1 MKNKFFSIGLEEEY
15 LIVNK
20 YDGELIIDPP
30 KNLMRDCKKKL
41 KQQVNPEF
49 LKSQIEVRT
58 KICNTIKDLK
68 KNLIFLRKNISEIL
82 NQYDLAPIAVSL
94 HPFSGWEQQKHTE
107 KRRYSALAEDFQIVG
122 RRLVISGMHIHVG
135 IPDNE
140 MRIDLMNQVAYF
152 LPHLLALSTS
162 SPFWKGE
169 LTGLKSYRVSI
180 FDELPRTGLPEQ
192 FDSYN
197 EYRRHIKILLNS
209 GLLEDPS
216 KIWWDLRPNVK
227 LPTLE
232 MRICD
237 TCTSLKDS
245 ISIAALYLCIIHMVH
260 RLRRENQKWRV
271 YSKMLINENRWRAQ
285 RYGME
290 KGLVDFGKSKLVP
303 YKHLIDELIE
313 LVKEDAS
320 ELGCI
325 QEVQNI
331 KNIYKAG
338 TSADKQIKIFKNEIK
353 KSGDTKLALE
363 NVVKFL
369 IKDTVKF

>member
-41 KQQVNPEF
+41 KQQVKPEF

-58 KICNTIKDLK
+58 KVCSTIKDLK

-82 NQYDLAPIAVSL
+82 NQYDLAPIAVSI
-94 HPFSGWEQQKHTE
+94 HPFSRWEQQKHTE

-197 EYRRHIKILLNS
+197 EYRRHLKILLNS

-227 LPTLE
+227 FPTLE

-237 TCTSLKDS
+237 TCTLLKDS

-303 YKHLIDELIE
+303 YKYLIDELIE

-363 NVVKFL
+363 SVVKFL

>member
-1 MKNKFFSIGLEEEY
+1 MKNKFFSVGLEEEY
-15 LIVNK
+15 LVVNK
-20 YDGELIIDPP
+20 YNGELIVDPP
-30 KNLMRDCKKKL
+30 KGLMRDCKKKL
-41 KQQVNPEF
+41 KDQVKPEF
-49 LKSQIEVRT
+49 LRSQIEVGT
-58 KICNTIKDLK
+58 KVCNSIKDLK
-68 KNLIFLRKNISEIL
+68 DNLIFLRQNIAKIL
-82 NQYDLAPIAVSL
+82 DKYDLAFIAVSI
-94 HPFSGWEQQKHTE
+94 HPFSDWETQKHTQ
-107 KRRYSALAEDFQIVG
+107 KRRYFNLADKFQIVG
-122 RRLVISGMHIHVG
+122 RRLVVSGLHIHVG

-140 MRIDLMNQVAYF
+140 LRIDLMNQIPYF

-169 LTGLKSYRVSI
+169 LTGLKSYRISI

-197 EYRRHIKILLNS
+197 EYRRHIKILLSS
-209 GLLEDPS
+209 GLLEDAS
-216 KIWWDLRPNVK
+216 KIWWDLRPNVNF
-227 LPTLE
+227 PTLE

-245 ISIAALYLCIIHMVH
+245 ISIAALYLCIVHMVH

-271 YSKMLINENRWRAQ
+271 YSKMLINENRWRVQ

-353 KSGDTKLALE
+353 K
-363 NVVKFL
+363 
-369 IKDTVKF
+369 

>member
-41 KQQVNPEF
+41 KQQVKPEF

-58 KICNTIKDLK
+58 KVCSTIKDLK

-82 NQYDLAPIAVSL
+82 NQYDLAPIAVSI
-94 HPFSGWEQQKHTE
+94 HPFSRWEQQKHTE

-197 EYRRHIKILLNS
+197 EYRRHLKILLNS

-227 LPTLE
+227 FPTLE

-237 TCTSLKDS
+237 TCTSLKDA

-271 YSKMLINENRWRAQ
+271 YSKMLINENRWRVQ

>member
-41 KQQVNPEF
+41 KQQVKPEF

-58 KICNTIKDLK
+58 KVCSAIKDLK

-82 NQYDLAPIAVSL
+82 NQYDLAPIAVSI
-94 HPFSGWEQQKHTE
+94 HPFSRWEQQKHTE

-197 EYRRHIKILLNS
+197 EYRRHLKILLNS

-227 LPTLE
+227 FPTLE

-237 TCTSLKDS
+237 TCTSLKDA

-271 YSKMLINENRWRAQ
+271 YSKMLINENRWRVQ

-363 NVVKFL
+363 SVVKFL

>member
-41 KQQVNPEF
+41 KQQVKPEF

-58 KICNTIKDLK
+58 KVCSTIKDLK

-82 NQYDLAPIAVSL
+82 NQYDLAPIAVSI
-94 HPFSGWEQQKHTE
+94 HPFSRWEQQKHTE
-107 KRRYSALAEDFQIVG
+107 IRRYSALAEDFQIVG

-197 EYRRHIKILLNS
+197 EYRRHLKILLNS

-227 LPTLE
+227 FPTLE

-237 TCTSLKDS
+237 TCTFLKDA

-271 YSKMLINENRWRAQ
+271 YSKMLINENRWRVQ

-369 IKDTVKF
+369 VKETMNF

>member
-1 MKNKFFSIGLEEEY
+1 MKNKFFSVGLEEEY

-41 KQQVNPEF
+41 KQQVKPEF

-58 KICNTIKDLK
+58 KVCSTIKDLK

-82 NQYDLAPIAVSL
+82 NQYDLAPIAVSI
-94 HPFSGWEQQKHTE
+94 HPFSRWEQQKHTE

-197 EYRRHIKILLNS
+197 EYRRHLKILLNS

-227 LPTLE
+227 FPTLE

-237 TCTSLKDS
+237 TCTSLKDA

-271 YSKMLINENRWRAQ
+271 YSKMLINENRWRVQ

-363 NVVKFL
+363 SVVKFL

>member
-20 YDGELIIDPP
+20 DDGELIIDPP

-41 KQQVNPEF
+41 KQQVKPEF

-58 KICNTIKDLK
+58 KVCSTIKDLK

-82 NQYDLAPIAVSL
+82 NQYDLAPIAVSI
-94 HPFSGWEQQKHTE
+94 HPFSRWEQQKHTE

-197 EYRRHIKILLNS
+197 EYRRHLKILLNS

-227 LPTLE
+227 FPTLE

-271 YSKMLINENRWRAQ
+271 YSKMLINENRWRVQ

>member
-41 KQQVNPEF
+41 KQQVKPEF

-58 KICNTIKDLK
+58 KVCSTIKDLK

-82 NQYDLAPIAVSL
+82 NQYDLAPIAVSI
-94 HPFSGWEQQKHTE
+94 HPFSRWEQQKHTE
-107 KRRYSALAEDFQIVG
+107 KRRYSTLAEDFQIVG

-197 EYRRHIKILLNS
+197 EYRRHLKILLNS

-227 LPTLE
+227 FPTLE

-338 TSADKQIKIFKNEIK
+338 TSADKQIKIFENEIK

-363 NVVKFL
+363 SVVKFL

>member
-20 YDGELIIDPP
+20 HDGELIIDPP

-41 KQQVNPEF
+41 KQQVKPEF

-58 KICNTIKDLK
+58 KVCSTIKDLK

-82 NQYDLAPIAVSL
+82 NQYDLAPIAVSI
-94 HPFSGWEQQKHTE
+94 HPFSRWEQQKHTE

-197 EYRRHIKILLNS
+197 EYRRHLKILLNT

-227 LPTLE
+227 FPTLE

-271 YSKMLINENRWRAQ
+271 YSKMLINENRWRVQ

>member
-41 KQQVNPEF
+41 KQQVKPEF

-58 KICNTIKDLK
+58 KVCSAIKDLK

-82 NQYDLAPIAVSL
+82 NQYDLAPIAVSI
-94 HPFSGWEQQKHTE
+94 HPFSRWEQQKHTE

-197 EYRRHIKILLNS
+197 EYRRHLKILLNS

-227 LPTLE
+227 FPTLE

-271 YSKMLINENRWRAQ
+271 YSKMLINENRWRVQ

>member
-41 KQQVNPEF
+41 KQQVKPEF

-58 KICNTIKDLK
+58 KVCSTIKDLK
-68 KNLIFLRKNISEIL
+68 KDLIFLRKNISEIL
-82 NQYDLAPIAVSL
+82 NQYDLAPIAVSI
-94 HPFSGWEQQKHTE
+94 HPFSRWEQQKHTE

-197 EYRRHIKILLNS
+197 EYRRHLKILLNS

-227 LPTLE
+227 FPTLE

-237 TCTSLKDS
+237 TCTSLKDA

-271 YSKMLINENRWRAQ
+271 YSKMLINENRWRVQ

>member
-68 KNLIFLRKNISEIL
+68 KNLIFLRTNISEIL
-82 NQYDLAPIAVSL
+82 NKYDLAPIAVSI
-94 HPFSGWEQQKHTE
+94 HPFSEWEQQKHTE
-107 KRRYSALAEDFQIVG
+107 KRRYSSLAEDFQIVG
-122 RRLVISGMHIHVG
+122 RRLVISGMHIHIG

-140 MRIDLMNQVAYF
+140 MRIDLMNQASYF

-169 LTGLKSYRVSI
+169 LTGLKSYRISI

-192 FDSYN
+192 FDSYD
-197 EYRRHIKILLNS
+197 EYKRHIKILLNS

-227 LPTLE
+227 FPTLE
-232 MRICD
+232 IRICD
-237 TCTSLKDS
+237 TCTLLKDS
-245 ISIAALYLCIIHMVH
+245 ISIAALYLCI
-260 RLRRENQKWRV
+260 
-271 YSKMLINENRWRAQ
+271 
-285 RYGME
+285 
-290 KGLVDFGKSKLVP
+290 VP
-303 YKHLIDELIE
+303 
-313 LVKEDAS
+313 
-320 ELGCI
+320 
-325 QEVQNI
+325 
-331 KNIYKAG
+331 
-338 TSADKQIKIFKNEIK
+338 
-353 KSGDTKLALE
+353 
-363 NVVKFL
+363 
-369 IKDTVKF
+369 

>member
-41 KQQVNPEF
+41 KQQVKPEF

-58 KICNTIKDLK
+58 KVCNTIKYLK

-82 NQYDLAPIAVSL
+82 NQYDLAPIAVSI
-94 HPFSGWEQQKHTE
+94 HPFSRWEQQKHTE

-197 EYRRHIKILLNS
+197 EYRRHLKILLNS

-227 LPTLE
+227 FPTLE

-271 YSKMLINENRWRAQ
+271 YSKMLINENRWRVQ

>member
-1 MKNKFFSIGLEEEY
+1 MKNKHFSIGLEEEY
-15 LIVNK
+15 LVVNK
-20 YDGELIIDPP
+20 YDGALIIDPP

-41 KQQVNPEF
+41 KEQVKPEF

-58 KICNTIKDLK
+58 KVCRTIKDLK
-68 KNLIFLRKNISEIL
+68 NNLIFLRKNISQIL
-82 NQYDLAPIAVSL
+82 NKYDLAPIAVSI

-140 MRIDLMNQVAYF
+140 TRIDLMNQVAYF

-227 LPTLE
+227 FPTLE

-237 TCTSLKDS
+237 TCTSLKDAIS
-245 ISIAALYLCIIHMVH
+245 ISALYLCIIHMVQ
-260 RLRRENQKWRV
+260 RLRRENQRWRV
-271 YSKMLINENRWRAQ
+271 YSRMLINENRWRAQ
-285 RYGME
+285 RFGIE
-290 KGLVDFGKSKLVP
+290 KGLVDFGKSILVP
-303 YKHLIDELIE
+303 YKNLINELID
-313 LVKEDAS
+313 LVKEDAK
-320 ELGCI
+320 ELDCVK
-325 QEVQNI
+325 EVQNVR
-331 KNIYKAG
+331 NICRDG

-353 KSGDTKLALE
+353 KSSNKRVALE

-369 IKDTVKF
+369 IKDTVKY

>member
-30 KNLMRDCKKKL
+30 KNLMRDFKKKL
-41 KQQVNPEF
+41 KQQVKPEF

-58 KICNTIKDLK
+58 KVCNTIKDLK
-68 KNLIFLRKNISEIL
+68 KNLIFLRKNISDIL
-82 NQYDLAPIAVSL
+82 NQYDLAPIAVSI
-94 HPFSGWEQQKHTE
+94 HPFSRWEQQKHTE

-197 EYRRHIKILLNS
+197 EYRRHLKILLNS

-227 LPTLE
+227 FPTLE

-303 YKHLIDELIE
+303 YKYLIDELIE

>member
-1 MKNKFFSIGLEEEY
+1 MKNKFFSVGLEEEY

-41 KQQVNPEF
+41 KQQVKPEF

-58 KICNTIKDLK
+58 KVCSTIKDLK
-68 KNLIFLRKNISEIL
+68 KDLIFLRKNISEIL
-82 NQYDLAPIAVSL
+82 NQYDLAPIAVSI
-94 HPFSGWEQQKHTE
+94 HPFSRWEQQKHTE

-197 EYRRHIKILLNS
+197 EYRRHLKILLNS

-227 LPTLE
+227 FPTLE

-271 YSKMLINENRWRAQ
+271 YSKMLINENRWRVQ

-303 YKHLIDELIE
+303 YKYLIDELIE

-363 NVVKFL
+363 SVVKFL

>member
-41 KQQVNPEF
+41 KQQVKPEF

-58 KICNTIKDLK
+58 KVCSTIKDLK

-82 NQYDLAPIAVSL
+82 NQYDLAPIAVSI
-94 HPFSGWEQQKHTE
+94 HPFSRWEQQKHTE

-197 EYRRHIKILLNS
+197 EYRRHLKILLNS

-227 LPTLE
+227 FPTLE

-271 YSKMLINENRWRAQ
+271 YSKMLINENRWRVQ

-303 YKHLIDELIE
+303 YKYLIDELIE

-363 NVVKFL
+363 SVVKFL

>member
-1 MKNKFFSIGLEEEY
+1 MKNKFFSVGLEEEY

-41 KQQVNPEF
+41 KQQVKPEF

-58 KICNTIKDLK
+58 KVCSTIKDLK

-82 NQYDLAPIAVSL
+82 NQYDLAPIAVSI
-94 HPFSGWEQQKHTE
+94 HPFSRWEQQKHTE

-197 EYRRHIKILLNS
+197 EYRRHLKILLNS

-227 LPTLE
+227 FPTLE

-271 YSKMLINENRWRAQ
+271 YSKMLINENRWRVQ

-303 YKHLIDELIE
+303 YKYLIDELIE

-363 NVVKFL
+363 SVVKFL

>member
-1 MKNKFFSIGLEEEY
+1 MKSKFFSIGLEEEY

-41 KQQVNPEF
+41 KQQVKPEF

-58 KICNTIKDLK
+58 KVCSTIKDLK

-82 NQYDLAPIAVSL
+82 NQYDLAPIAVSI
-94 HPFSGWEQQKHTE
+94 HPFSRWEQQKHTE

-197 EYRRHIKILLNS
+197 EYRRHLKILLNS

-227 LPTLE
+227 FPTLE

>member
-1 MKNKFFSIGLEEEY
+1 MKNKFFSVGLEEEY

-41 KQQVNPEF
+41 KQQVKPEF

-58 KICNTIKDLK
+58 KVCSAIKDLK

-82 NQYDLAPIAVSL
+82 NQYDLAPIAVSI
-94 HPFSGWEQQKHTE
+94 HPFSRWEQQKHTE

-197 EYRRHIKILLNS
+197 EYRRHLKILLNS

-227 LPTLE
+227 FPTLE

-237 TCTSLKDS
+237 TCTSLKDA

-271 YSKMLINENRWRAQ
+271 YSKMLINENRWRVQ

-303 YKHLIDELIE
+303 YKYLIDELIE

>member
-41 KQQVNPEF
+41 KQQVKPEF

-58 KICNTIKDLK
+58 KVCSTIKDLK
-68 KNLIFLRKNISEIL
+68 KDLIFLRKNISEIL
-82 NQYDLAPIAVSL
+82 NQYDLAPIAVSI
-94 HPFSGWEQQKHTE
+94 HPFSRWEQQKHTE

-197 EYRRHIKILLNS
+197 EYRRHLKILLNS

-227 LPTLE
+227 FPTLE

-271 YSKMLINENRWRAQ
+271 YSKMLINENRWRVQ

>member
-30 KNLMRDCKKKL
+30 ENLMRDCKKKL

-197 EYRRHIKILLNS
+197 EYRRHLKILLNS

-313 LVKEDAS
+313 LIKEDAS

-331 KNIYKAG
+331 KNIYNAG

>member
-30 KNLMRDCKKKL
+30 KNLMRDFKKKL
-41 KQQVNPEF
+41 KQQVKPEF

-58 KICNTIKDLK
+58 KVCSTIKDLK

-82 NQYDLAPIAVSL
+82 NQYDLAPIAVSI
-94 HPFSGWEQQKHTE
+94 HPFSRWEQQKHTE
-107 KRRYSALAEDFQIVG
+107 KRRYNALAEDFQIVG

-197 EYRRHIKILLNS
+197 EYRRHLKILLNS

-227 LPTLE
+227 FPTLE

-237 TCTSLKDS
+237 TCTFLKDS

-303 YKHLIDELIE
+303 YKYLIDELIE

-363 NVVKFL
+363 SVVKFL

>member
-41 KQQVNPEF
+41 KQQVKPEF

-58 KICNTIKDLK
+58 KVCSTIKDLK

-82 NQYDLAPIAVSL
+82 NQYDLAPIAVSI
-94 HPFSGWEQQKHTE
+94 HPFSRWEQQKHTE

-197 EYRRHIKILLNS
+197 EYRRHLKILLNS

-227 LPTLE
+227 FPTLE

-271 YSKMLINENRWRAQ
+271 YSKMLINENRWRVQ

-303 YKHLIDELIE
+303 YKYLIDELIE

>member
-41 KQQVNPEF
+41 KQQVKPEF

-58 KICNTIKDLK
+58 KVCSTIKDLK

-82 NQYDLAPIAVSL
+82 NQYDLAPIAVSI
-94 HPFSGWEQQKHTE
+94 HPFSRWEQQKHTE

-197 EYRRHIKILLNS
+197 EYRRHLKILLNS

-227 LPTLE
+227 FPTLE

-363 NVVKFL
+363 SVVKFL

>member
-1 MKNKFFSIGLEEEY
+1 MKSKFFSIGLEEEY

-30 KNLMRDCKKKL
+30 KNLMKECNKKL
-41 KQQVNPEF
+41 KQQVKPEF

-58 KICNTIKDLK
+58 KICRNIGDLK
-68 KNLIFLRKNISEIL
+68 KSLIFLRKNMSEIL
-82 NQYDLAPIAVSL
+82 NKYDLAPIAVSI
-94 HPFSGWEQQKHTE
+94 HPFSKWEQQKHTE
-107 KRRYSALAEDFQIVG
+107 KRRYNTLAEDFQIVG

-169 LTGLKSYRVSI
+169 LTGLKSYRISI

-216 KIWWDLRPNVK
+216 KIWWDLRPNVNF
-227 LPTLE
+227 PTLE

-245 ISIAALYLCIIHMVH
+245 ISIAALYLCIVHMVH
-260 RLRRENQKWRV
+260 RLRRENQRWRV
-271 YSKMLINENRWRAQ
+271 YSRMLINENRWRAQ
-285 RYGME
+285 RYGIE

-303 YKHLIDELIE
+303 YKDLIDELID
-313 LVKEDAS
+313 LVKEDAQ
-320 ELGCI
+320 ELACVK
-325 QEVQNI
+325 EVQNI
-331 KNIYKAG
+331 KNIYKNG
-338 TSADKQIKIFKNEIK
+338 TSADKQIKIFNNEIR
-353 KSGDTKLALE
+353 KSGDKKIALE

-369 IKDTVKF
+369 IKDTVKY

>member
-1 MKNKFFSIGLEEEY
+1 MKNKFFSVGLEEEY

-41 KQQVNPEF
+41 KQQVKPEF

-58 KICNTIKDLK
+58 KVCSTIKDLK

-82 NQYDLAPIAVSL
+82 NQYDLAPIAVSI
-94 HPFSGWEQQKHTE
+94 HPFSRWEQQKHTE

-197 EYRRHIKILLNS
+197 EYRRHLKILLNS

-227 LPTLE
+227 FPTLE

-271 YSKMLINENRWRAQ
+271 YSKMLINENRWRVQ

-303 YKHLIDELIE
+303 YKYLIDELIE

-369 IKDTVKF
+369 VKETMNF

>member
-1 MKNKFFSIGLEEEY
+1 MKNKFFSVGLEEEY

-41 KQQVNPEF
+41 KQQVKPEF

-58 KICNTIKDLK
+58 KVCSTIKDLK

-82 NQYDLAPIAVSL
+82 NQYDLAPIAVSI
-94 HPFSGWEQQKHTE
+94 HPFSRWEQQKHTE

-197 EYRRHIKILLNS
+197 EYRRHLKILLNS

-227 LPTLE
+227 FPTLE

-271 YSKMLINENRWRAQ
+271 YSKMLINENRWRVQ

-303 YKHLIDELIE
+303 YKYLIDELIE

>member
-41 KQQVNPEF
+41 KQQVKPEF

-58 KICNTIKDLK
+58 KVCSTIKDLK

-82 NQYDLAPIAVSL
+82 NQYDLAPIAVSI
-94 HPFSGWEQQKHTE
+94 HPFSRWEQQKHTE

-197 EYRRHIKILLNS
+197 EYRRHLKILLNS

-227 LPTLE
+227 FPTLE

-271 YSKMLINENRWRAQ
+271 YSKMLINENRWRVQ

>member
-1 MKNKFFSIGLEEEY
+1 MKKKFFSIGLEEEY

-58 KICNTIKDLK
+58 KVCRTIKDLK

-82 NQYDLAPIAVSL
+82 NQYDLAPIAVSI

-107 KRRYSALAEDFQIVG
+107 KRRYSSLAEDFQIVG

-313 LVKEDAS
+313 LIKEDAS

-325 QEVQNI
+325 QEIQNI

>member
-41 KQQVNPEF
+41 KQQVKPEF

-58 KICNTIKDLK
+58 KVCNTIKDLK

-82 NQYDLAPIAVSL
+82 NQYDLAPIAVSI
-94 HPFSGWEQQKHTE
+94 HPFSRWEQQKHTE

-197 EYRRHIKILLNS
+197 EYRRHLKILLNS

-227 LPTLE
+227 FPTLE

>member
-30 KNLMRDCKKKL
+30 KNLMRDFKKKL
-41 KQQVNPEF
+41 KQQVKPEF

-58 KICNTIKDLK
+58 KVCSTIKDLK
-68 KNLIFLRKNISEIL
+68 KDLIFLRKNISEIL
-82 NQYDLAPIAVSL
+82 NQYDLAPIAVSI
-94 HPFSGWEQQKHTE
+94 HPFSRWEQQKHTE

-197 EYRRHIKILLNS
+197 EYRRHLKILLNS

-227 LPTLE
+227 FPTLE

-237 TCTSLKDS
+237 TCTFLKDA

-271 YSKMLINENRWRAQ
+271 YSKMLINENRWRVQ

-303 YKHLIDELIE
+303 YKYLIDELIE

>member
-41 KQQVNPEF
+41 KQQVKPEF

-58 KICNTIKDLK
+58 KVCSTIKDLK
-68 KNLIFLRKNISEIL
+68 KDLIFLRKNISEIL
-82 NQYDLAPIAVSL
+82 NQYDLAPIAVSI
-94 HPFSGWEQQKHTE
+94 HPFSRWEQQKHTE

-197 EYRRHIKILLNS
+197 EYRRHLKILLNS

-227 LPTLE
+227 FPTLE

-237 TCTSLKDS
+237 TCTSLKDA
-245 ISIAALYLCIIHMVH
+245 ISLAALYLCIIHMVH

>member
-41 KQQVNPEF
+41 KQQVKPEF

-58 KICNTIKDLK
+58 KVCSTIKDLK

-82 NQYDLAPIAVSL
+82 NQYDLAPIAVSI
-94 HPFSGWEQQKHTE
+94 HPFSRWEQQKHTE

-169 LTGLKSYRVSI
+169 LTGLKSYRISI

-216 KIWWDLRPNVK
+216 KIWWDLRPNVNF
-227 LPTLE
+227 PTLE

-245 ISIAALYLCIIHMVH
+245 ISIAALYLCIVHMVH
-260 RLRRENQKWRV
+260 RLRRENQRWRV
-271 YSKMLINENRWRAQ
+271 YSRMLINENRWRVQ

-331 KNIYKAG
+331 KNIYKSG
-338 TSADKQIKIFKNEIK
+338 TSADKQIKIFNNEIR
-353 KSGDTKLALE
+353 KSGDKKIALE

-369 IKDTVKF
+369 IKDTVKY

>member
-1 MKNKFFSIGLEEEY
+1 MKSKFFSIGLEEEY

-41 KQQVNPEF
+41 KQQVKPEF

-58 KICNTIKDLK
+58 KVCSTIKDLK

-82 NQYDLAPIAVSL
+82 NQYDLAPIAVSI
-94 HPFSGWEQQKHTE
+94 HPFSRWEQQKHTE

-197 EYRRHIKILLNS
+197 EYRRHLKILLNS

-227 LPTLE
+227 FPTLE

-271 YSKMLINENRWRAQ
+271 YSKMLINENRWRVQ